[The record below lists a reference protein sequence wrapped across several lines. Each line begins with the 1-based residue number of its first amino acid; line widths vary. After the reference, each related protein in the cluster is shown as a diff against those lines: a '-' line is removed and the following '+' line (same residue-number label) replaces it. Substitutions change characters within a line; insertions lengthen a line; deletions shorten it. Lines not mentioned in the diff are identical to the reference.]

1 MSRAS
6 LKDQLQAV
14 APHLSESLP
23 KSESQSSITL
33 NSSTRGTPPQK
44 RVSPP
49 APARPAQ
56 KPQWLEAA
64 YYGIELLKAY
74 FPECFKSGT
83 AIRPLKKGIKQD
95 LVKRLSTIESIVLT
109 DKACMIKSLS
119 HYVGTAQYQK
129 QITEGK
135 ERIDLEGQVC
145 GTVNAEEAQHA
156 ISLQQA
162 KKQARHQK
170 NSPQNS

>member
-14 APHLSESLP
+14 APHLSETF
-23 KSESQSSITL
+23 SEQADKSSISL
-33 NSSTRGTPPQK
+33 SSPPRGAQPQK
-44 RVSPP
+44 RTTPP
-49 APARPAQ
+49 APARAAQ

-74 FPECFKSGT
+74 FPECFKAGT

-95 LVKRLSTIESIVLT
+95 LVKRLSTIEGIILT

-129 QITEGK
+129 QMTAGK

-145 GTVNAEEAQHA
+145 GEVTEEEAQHA
-156 ISLQQA
+156 ISQQQA
-162 KKQARHQK
+162 KKLARQR
-170 NSPQNS
+170 NVS